1 MLRKMLYSH
10 SKVAKELLYL
20 ETGNIPCR
28 FVLMARRLNFLY
40 YMLQLD
46 SETLLRSFLQAQI
59 DKPSV
64 GDWILTVLQDIET
77 LNLNLSIEGILVIS
91 KSSFKK
97 KVKQAI
103 RDKAFEYLVS
113 QQATHSKAKP
123 LKYSKL
129 QLQPY
134 LQPGVVDLTIKEKA
148 FVFEA
153 RSRMMDI
160 RDNFKIGNSD
170 LKCRACKVEVE
181 DQPHLLR
188 CTKLVENGEIVRD
201 IPNYSDLFGE
211 DAAKVVA
218 VSRILQRK
226 FTMLKSYINQSAPT
240 AVSVSCTSNS
250 NGSAS
255 TLLRRSGFG

>member
-1 MLRKMLYSH
+1 
-10 SKVAKELLYL
+10 
-20 ETGNIPCR
+20 
-28 FVLMARRLNFLY
+28 
-40 YMLQLD
+40 MLQLH

-129 QLQPY
+129 QLQ
-134 LQPGVVDLTIKEKA
+134 LQ
-148 FVFEA
+148 
-153 RSRMMDI
+153 
-160 RDNFKIGNSD
+160 
-170 LKCRACKVEVE
+170 
-181 DQPHLLR
+181 
-188 CTKLVENGEIVRD
+188 
-201 IPNYSDLFGE
+201 
-211 DAAKVVA
+211 
-218 VSRILQRK
+218 LQ
-226 FTMLKSYINQSAPT
+226 T
-240 AVSVSCTSNS
+240 
-250 NGSAS
+250 
-255 TLLRRSGFG
+255 